1 MLPRLFGLCCRWA
14 LFSLAIALLLNAPSA
29 KTAAPLLS
37 NLPPPA
43 DKILIMDGSFV
54 HDVGR
59 LQCNITNW
67 GLIGS
72 HPTISATY
80 SHAPSCRWPAVGSP
94 DYLWAGSLWVGAR
107 FEGQPA
113 VSTGQYRREFR
124 PSDDPR
130 DTIYRTAKGA
140 AGGHRYPEPL
150 PDDDGDGAED
160 EDPLNGWDDDGD
172 GLVDEDFAAIG
183 EQHFVCQ
190 YDDITSLP
198 FITDHVPVGI
208 DVRQETFQWSDPR
221 LRDAIGIAFTIENT
235 GLLPLE
241 DVYIGFFA
249 DCDVGMRTDPL
260 CGQDDMARYWEGT
273 AAALNG
279 LDYPVRV
286 AYMYDDN
293 GDFGMTPG
301 FLGVALLDHTTDPTG
316 ATAPTAVAV
325 RSFQVFNG
333 MLSYNDGGDPA
344 NDSERYD
351 AMSADVHDPDV
362 PPGYSGDYRIL
373 ISSGPFPSVAPG
385 QEIHYEIALVI
396 GEADMFGV
404 AAEMA
409 RLYEGAA
416 FDRDGDPATGPDG
429 RECRVPWLRPQD
441 VPTPATWGRLRARGD
456 VGGLRLEWET
466 NLADAEDLALVRR
479 AGAGASVSERRWTAG
494 EIDEL
499 RPGAEG
505 MGGSLLDAEP
515 AAWPRTYQLWQG
527 AAGGAS
533 PGAAQPGAGTLLAE
547 VSLAGPPAAP
557 LRLSVWPNPAN
568 PRVVLRFG
576 LPEGGRARLTVH
588 DVRGRLV
595 RSLLDAERPAGEAEA
610 TWDGLDDRGRPAPS
624 GAYEARL
631 RCGTRQVNRA
641 VTLVR

>member
-1 MLPRLFGLCCRWA
+1 MLPRLFGLCCRRA
-14 LFSLAIALLLNAPSA
+14 LSCLALAVVLGASSARALTPRADG
-29 KTAAPLLS
+29 
-37 NLPPPA
+37 PPPSG
-43 DKILIMDGSFV
+43 KSIIVDGSFV

-72 HPTISATY
+72 HPTISQTY

-94 DYLWAGSLWVGAR
+94 EYLFGGGLWIGAIVNGER
-107 FEGQPA
+107 R
-113 VSTGQYRREFR
+113 VSTGQYRLEIRATL
-124 PSDDPR
+124 DLR
-130 DTIYRTAKGA
+130 DTIYRSAMGA

-172 GLVDEDFAAIG
+172 GMIDEDFAAIG
-183 EQHFVCQ
+183 EQGFSAQ
-190 YDDITSLP
+190 MRDDTPEAISAYP
-198 FITDHVPVGI
+198 DHEPLGVLV
-208 DVRQETFQWSDPR
+208 VQQSFQWTDPR
-221 LRDAIGIAFTIENT
+221 LRDAIGFDFTVRNIGEET
-235 GLLPLE
+235 LE

-249 DCDVGMRTDPL
+249 DCDIGLRTNVHNEE
-260 CGQDDMARYWEGT
+260 DDMARYWEGE
-273 AAALNG
+273 AAALSG

-293 GDFGMTPG
+293 GDFGLTPG

-333 MLSYNDGGDPA
+333 MLSYIDGGDPA
-344 NDSERYD
+344 NDSECYE
-351 AMSADVHDPDV
+351 ALSTAVHDPDV
-362 PPGYSGDYRIL
+362 QPGYAGDYRVL

-385 QEIHYEIALVI
+385 QEIHYQIALVI

-416 FDRDGDPATGPDG
+416 FDRDGDPATGPGG
-429 RECRVPWLRPQD
+429 RETRVPWLRPQD
-441 VPTPATWGRLRARGD
+441 VPTPAAWGRLRARGD
-456 VGGLRLEWET
+456 VGGLRLDWET
-466 NLADAEDLALVRR
+466 NLADAAGLTLLRR

-499 RPGAEG
+499 HQGDAG

-527 AAGGAS
+527 AAGDAS

-557 LRLSVWPNPAN
+557 LRAAP
-568 PRVVLRFG
+568 
-576 LPEGGRARLTVH
+576 
-588 DVRGRLV
+588 
-595 RSLLDAERPAGEAEA
+595 
-610 TWDGLDDRGRPAPS
+610 PS
-624 GAYEARL
+624 GPHLASQANQRGCEPLSAAAYCDGADLYHPARGMDQ
-631 RCGTRQVNRA
+631 RPH
-641 VTLVR
+641 